1 MSEPT
6 GLPFP
11 YSVRRHGVTITNCD
25 AEPIQTPGCI
35 QPHGVLLALRP
46 DDLTIAQVSENSER
60 WLGAPPDRL
69 LGGCVAEVLGD
80 VHAARLREFV
90 AREPLE
96 RNPLYV
102 FTVEIPNAEGSAA
115 LDVTAHTADGVLLV
129 EMEPTGRGRADGI
142 PEPDYY
148 GMVKRTVALLQ
159 ATPTVR
165 DFCQVVTEEVRR
177 LTGLDRVMV
186 YKFHPDDS
194 GEVLAE
200 TRRDD
205 LHSWLG
211 LRYPAD
217 DIPRPAREIF
227 KKIWIRPLPD
237 ASAEMQE
244 MVPLVNPDTGRALE
258 MTYCALRGAS
268 VMYTEYLRNMDVA
281 ASLTLSILRDGELW
295 GLIAGHHGTPTA
307 FPFQVRA
314 AAEFLAQVVSLQL
327 KNAEE
332 REHWHYR
339 ARLDAAHHGIL
350 SRAAGEGGLALIVEG
365 QPNLLDGIEATGA
378 ALYHQDRWW
387 TAGAVPSDPQLE
399 ALAAWLRERPEFLAG
414 ARPVYATDQLA
425 AEFPPAAA
433 YLGLAAGILAVPVS
447 RGRRSLILW
456 LRPEQAQTVQWAGN
470 PYDKPT
476 APGPNG
482 PRLTPRRS
490 FELWQEAVQ
499 GRSAPW
505 LEVEVDAALKL
516 RLLVMDLVISRAEQL
531 AALNDDLSRSN
542 EELDAFAYVASHDLK
557 EPLRSIHRYAHYLL
571 EDAQAGKV
579 LDAQATAR
587 IETLLRLTVRMDG
600 LLDALLHFSRVGQ
613 LKPELEVAPLNELAR
628 EALEMLG
635 ARLEESGAEVRLP
648 RPLPAVW
655 CDRVRVREVL
665 ANLVANALK
674 YNDKPGKWIEIGYFE
689 PDEPASPLFDRD
701 GAPQAARGQRVF
713 YVADNGIGIEPRHFD
728 QVFRLFKRLHPI
740 EAFGGGNGA
749 GLTITRKLVE
759 QHGGVIWLR
768 SRPSEGTT
776 FFFTLSG
783 DSPPGARTGPD
794 MSRPEG

>member
-1 MSEPT
+1 MSERT
-6 GLPFP
+6 DMPFP

-25 AEPIQTPGCI
+25 AEPVQTPGCI

-46 DDLTIAQVSENSER
+46 GELTIAQVSENSER

-69 LGGCVAEVLGD
+69 LGRCVADVLGD
-80 VHAARLREFV
+80 VQAARLGEFV

-102 FTVEIPNAEGSAA
+102 FTIEIPNAEGSVA

-129 EMEPTGRGRADGI
+129 EMEPAGRGRTDGT

-165 DFCQVVTEEVRR
+165 DFCQVVAEEVRR

-186 YKFHPDDS
+186 YKFHPDHS

-200 TRRDD
+200 AKRQD
-205 LHSWLG
+205 LAPWLG
-211 LRYPAD
+211 RRYPAD
-217 DIPRPAREIF
+217 DIPKPAREIF

-237 ASAEMQE
+237 AAAEPAE
-244 MVPLVNPDTGRALE
+244 MVPLINPDTGRPLE
-258 MTYCALRGAS
+258 MTHCALRGAS
-268 VMYTEYLRNMDVA
+268 VMYTEYLRNMGVA
-281 ASLTLSILRDGELW
+281 ASLTMSILRDGELW
-295 GLIAGHHGTPTA
+295 GLIAGHHSTPA
-307 FPFQVRA
+307 RFPFQVRA
-314 AAEFLAQVVSLQL
+314 AAEFTAQVVSLQL
-327 KNAEE
+327 KNAED
-332 REHWHYR
+332 REHLQYR
-339 ARLDAAHHGIL
+339 ASIDAAHHGVL
-350 SRAAGEGGLALIVEG
+350 ARAAGPGGLAQIV
-365 QPNLLDGIEATGA
+365 DGHPGLMNGIACTGA
-378 ALYHQDRWW
+378 ALCDGGRWW
-387 TAGAVPSDPQLE
+387 TVGAVPAEPELE
-399 ALAAWLRERPEFLAG
+399 VLAAWLRGPPELRGSGRPIY
-414 ARPVYATDQLA
+414 VTDRLA
-425 AEFPPAAA
+425 ADFPPAAS
-433 YLGLAAGILAVPVS
+433 YPGLAAGLLAVPVS
-447 RGRRSLILW
+447 RHGRSLILW
-456 LRPEQAQTVQWAGN
+456 FRREQAQTFQWAGN
-470 PYDKPT
+470 PHDKPT
-476 APGPNG
+476 ELGPNG

-490 FELWQEAVQ
+490 FELWQEQVQ

-505 LEVEVDAALKL
+505 LEIEVDAALKL

-542 EELDAFAYVASHDLK
+542 AELDAFAYVASHDLK
-557 EPLRSIHRYAHYLL
+557 EPLRSIHRYARYLL

-613 LKPELEVAPLNELAR
+613 LSLELEDTSLNELAR

-655 CDRVRVREVL
+655 CDRVRVREVF
-665 ANLVANALK
+665 ANLIANALK
-674 YNDKPGKWIEIGYFE
+674 YNDKAGKWIEIGYFE
-689 PDEPASPLFDRD
+689 ADEPAPPFVDR
-701 GAPQAARGQRVF
+701 GGTPQAARGQRVF

-728 QVFRLFKRLHPI
+728 QVFRLFKRLHPR

-759 QHGGVIWLR
+759 QHGGVIWLQ

-776 FFFTLSG
+776 FLFTLSG
-783 DSPPGARTGPD
+783 DSPLGAPGMTR
-794 MSRPEG
+794 S

>member
-25 AEPIQTPGCI
+25 AEPVQTPGCI

-46 DDLTIAQVSENSER
+46 GELTIAQASENSER
-60 WLGAPPDRL
+60 WLGLPPERL
-69 LGGCVAEVLGD
+69 LGRSVSEVLGD
-80 VHAARLREFV
+80 VHAARLGEFV

-102 FTVEIPNAEGSAA
+102 LTADVQGAGEAAA

-129 EMEPTGRGRADGI
+129 EMEPAGRGRADGT

-186 YKFHPDDS
+186 YKFHPDHS
-194 GEVLAE
+194 GEVLGEAK
-200 TRRDD
+200 RQD
-205 LHSWLG
+205 LAPWLG

-237 ASAEMQE
+237 AAAEPAE
-244 MVPLVNPDTGRALE
+244 MVPLINPDTGRPLE
-258 MTYCALRGAS
+258 MTHCALRGAS
-268 VMYTEYLRNMDVA
+268 VMYTEYLRNMGVA
-281 ASLTLSILRDGELW
+281 ASLTMSILRDGELW
-295 GLIAGHHGTPTA
+295 GLIAGHHSTPA
-307 FPFQVRA
+307 RFPFQVRA
-314 AAEFLAQVVSLQL
+314 AAEFTAQVVSLQL
-327 KNAEE
+327 KNAED
-332 REHWHYR
+332 REHLQYR
-339 ARLDAAHHGIL
+339 ASIDAAHHGVL
-350 SRAAGEGGLALIVEG
+350 ARAAGPGGLAQTV
-365 QPNLLDGIEATGA
+365 DGHPRLMNGIACTGA
-378 ALYHQDRWW
+378 ALFDGGRWW
-387 TAGAVPSDPQLE
+387 TAGAAPAEPELE
-399 ALAAWLRERPEFLAG
+399 ALAAWLRGPPGLG
-414 ARPVYATDQLA
+414 GSGRPVYVTDRLA
-425 AEFPPAAA
+425 VDFPPAAS
-433 YLGLAAGILAVPVS
+433 YPGLAAGLLAVPVS
-447 RGRRSLILW
+447 RHGRSLILW
-456 LRPEQAQTVQWAGN
+456 FRREQAQTFQWAGN
-470 PYDKPT
+470 PHDKPT
-476 APGPNG
+476 ELGPNG

-490 FELWQEAVQ
+490 FELWQEQVQ

-505 LEVEVDAALKL
+505 LELEVDAAVKL
-516 RLLVMDLVISRAEQL
+516 RLLVMDLVISRTEAIATLNAE
-531 AALNDDLSRSN
+531 LSRSN
-542 EELDAFAYVASHDLK
+542 EELDAFSYAASHDLK

-587 IETLLRLTVRMDG
+587 IEALLRLTVRMDG
-600 LLDALLHFSRVGQ
+600 LLDALLHFSRVGH
-613 LKPELEVAPLNELAR
+613 LSLEPEDTPLNELAR

-655 CDRVRVREVL
+655 CDRVRVREVF
-665 ANLVANALK
+665 ANLIANALK
-674 YNDKPGKWIEIGYFE
+674 YNDKAGKWIEIGYFE
-689 PDEPASPLFDRD
+689 ADEPAPPFVDR
-701 GAPQAARGQRVF
+701 GGTPEAARGQRVF

-728 QVFRLFKRLHPI
+728 QVFRLFKRLHPR

-759 QHGGVIWLR
+759 QHGGVIWLQ

-776 FFFTLSG
+776 FLFTLSG
-783 DSPPGARTGPD
+783 DSPLGASGMTR
-794 MSRPEG
+794 S